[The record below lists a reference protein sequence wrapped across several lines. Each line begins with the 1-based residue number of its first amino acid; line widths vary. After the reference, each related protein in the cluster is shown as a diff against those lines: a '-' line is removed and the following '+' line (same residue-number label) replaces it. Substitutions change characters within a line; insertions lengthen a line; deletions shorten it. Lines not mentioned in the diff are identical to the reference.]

1 MQKQT
6 KLIRLSVNWSDNK
19 LNIIRDEFDIISET
33 PKLYKL
39 NNSNRPIGVSYI
51 NDQINKQHDLD
62 KINGHHYN
70 SISSFSYTIITT
82 PDNEDNAKQKLN
94 DLVNSIVKKSS
105 DSVLALAE
113 YGSIFKL

>member
-6 KLIRLSVNWSDNK
+6 KLIRFSIDWSNNK
-19 LNIIRDEFDIISET
+19 LNIIRDEFDIANET

-51 NDQINKQHDLD
+51 NDQINKDHLD

-70 SISSFSYTIITT
+70 SISSFSYTVLTT

-113 YGSIFKL
+113 YGDIFKL